1 MCVSAKLL
9 QSCLFATL
17 RTVARQAL
25 LSKGFSR
32 QEYWSGLPCPPPG
45 CLPDP
50 GVKPTSLVS
59 SALAGRFFTT
69 TPPGKPLSTY
79 NKDHMTYKS

>member
-25 LSKGFSR
+25 LSMEFSR
-32 QEYWSGLPCPPPG
+32 QEYWNGLPCSPPG
-45 CLPDP
+45 DIPDP
-50 GVKPTSLVS
+50 GIKPT
-59 SALAGRFFTT
+59 LAGRFFTT
-69 TPPGKPLSTY
+69 SITWDTLY
-79 NKDHMTYKS
+79 

>member
-45 CLPDP
+45 GLLYP
-50 GVKPTSLVS
+50 GTEPMSLMS
-59 SALAGRFFTT
+59 PALADGFFTAST
-69 TPPGKPLSTY
+69 TWDAQS
-79 NKDHMTYKS
+79 